1 MGTLTDVS
9 GVTGSGAGGISSG
22 GGGGGGITLGDVD
35 TNRRVEY
42 RTLVL
47 ADITGQG
54 ITLSLPPATASKT
67 ELYVIE
73 GQPAEYGVTGDFTV
87 AGTALSW
94 AGLGLD
100 GILAVGDKL
109 KVVYFT
115 T

>member
-9 GVTGSGAGGISSG
+9 GVTGSGAGGISGG
-22 GGGGGGITLGDVD
+22 GGGGGGISLSDVD

-42 RTLVL
+42 RTLIL

-54 ITLSLPPATASKT
+54 ITLTNSPATASKT
-67 ELYVIE
+67 ELSVIE
-73 GQPAEYGVTGDFTV
+73 GQPGEYGVDFTV
-87 AGTALSW
+87 AGNALSW
-94 AGLGLD
+94 AALGLD

>member
-1 MGTLTDVS
+1 MGVLTDVS

-22 GGGGGGITLGDVD
+22 GGGGGGGITLGDVD

-42 RTLVL
+42 RTLIL
-47 ADITGQG
+47 ADISGQG
-54 ITLSLPPATASKT
+54 ITLSNSPATATKT
-67 ELYVIE
+67 ELYVME
-73 GQPAEYGVTGDFTV
+73 GQPAEYTADFSV
-87 AGTALSW
+87 VGNALSW
-94 AGLGLD
+94 AGGGLD